1 MICKSCGGEF
11 DRDNFD
17 LCPYCLEP
25 VIEEEIS
32 GMQQAEEMVVVK
44 AKESKETILI
54 STETNVYQ
62 REEWKNKSIE
72 AEETTH
78 MSAQNENLSEKGQDC
93 SIESISSFSTRSK
106 NVLHR
111 NNIFTVR
118 ELMVFLETERIEDI
132 RNAGAKTTEEI
143 YTFVKNY
150 QEGMFTLPKVTE
162 EKQPLIEE
170 KYFANMDDSNYQLPI
185 YSLSIVGLTLKMV
198 KNLNAKGFVK
208 CGHLVPITDAEII
221 RYLGKR
227 SIETFQQVAT
237 ILEKNI
243 LNVYGELLSE
253 SVKEKD
259 GRIFLRRASGE
270 TLQEIADNPE
280 NEGESKLTR
289 ERIRQIESN
298 YFRRNRGF
306 VKTIVEG
313 LKGNKKYFFLQDIME
328 LYDNDDFDRIIIYVC
343 KLLDEYEFLDFAGV
357 FVEANQDKKA
367 EDVILQLA
375 REFVGEGIDLYENL
389 GELEELF
396 YANNLEYMSLGG
408 FINLLQKYNYHFYK
422 DYVVSGKAS
431 YGLLCMNIIRKHF
444 PDGIKLSQ
452 SVGEHGQDLENL
464 RRLVIETY
472 GEVSMPDSDRALS
485 STLTRAGLVL
495 CDRGKYIIPEKIY
508 IDEFALQNIKQYID
522 DKEEEI
528 VYYTE
533 IFAEFKG
540 LLSVTSSVDNY
551 NYLHGVL
558 MLYYPEDYEYTRDYL
573 VKRTSVSGSSET
585 IADRI
590 HTYLLEMGRPVH
602 KSELRKHFAGMTDVM
617 ILTPISCDK
626 RMMQWDYGYYVAVEL
641 FNISDEDKRKLEI
654 ILKDILLKN
663 KGYSSSEMYF
673 IEVCKQMPEFVSRN
687 SLKTDTNLYYI
698 ASRLFEEICDFRRP
712 HIGEKGS
719 FKKFSTVDV
728 AMHLLGYP
736 ERLLYTQFVSVAEKM
751 RWSPVTSGVVFS
763 EIEAGY
769 IRISYDEYVEKNKF
783 VIGEAELEKIKEIVL
798 QNMTNDVLP
807 LQNCV
812 EFDEYP
818 EIGYKWNEFLLG
830 SILETYIEEVKV
842 VYPLIKDRRY
852 QKGIAV
858 TTKSTLK
865 SYSEIVAYVMISND
879 IQSMSESQFL
889 SFLVIHGLARKVI
902 PQELMNS
909 DYVKYEN
916 ERYVVIA

>member
-1 MICKSCGGEF
+1 MICKACGGEF
-11 DRDNFD
+11 DRENFD

-25 VIEEEIS
+25 VVEEEVTR
-32 GMQQAEEMVVVK
+32 MQQAKEMVDVRTEMPD
-44 AKESKETILI
+44 KEILAHI
-54 STETNVYQ
+54 EANVYEQ
-62 REEWKNKSIE
+62 EELTDDSII
-72 AEETTH
+72 AEETTYL
-78 MSAQNENLSEKGQDC
+78 SDENKDLFEDKQDC
-93 SIESISSFSTRSK
+93 SIEMIDSFSTRSK

-118 ELMVFLETERIEDI
+118 ELMTFLETERIEDI

-143 YTFVKNY
+143 YTFVKQY
-150 QEGMFTLPKVTE
+150 KEGTVTIPETTE
-162 EKQPLIEE
+162 EILPLVD
-170 KYFANMDDSNYQLPI
+170 KRYFINMDESNYQLPVS
-185 YSLSIVGLTLKMV
+185 SLGELGLTPKMV
-198 KNLNAKGFVK
+198 KDLNANGFVK
-208 CGHLVPITDAEII
+208 SGQLVQITDGEII
-221 RYLGKR
+221 RYFGKR
-227 SIETFQQVAT
+227 SIEAFQRVAT

-243 LNVYGELLSE
+243 FSIYGELLSE

-259 GRIFLRRASGE
+259 GQIFLRRASGE
-270 TLQEIADNPE
+270 TLQEVADNPGI
-280 NEGESKLTR
+280 EGEAKLTR
-289 ERIRQIESN
+289 ERIRQIESK

-313 LKGNKKYFFLQDIME
+313 LKGNKKYFLLQDIME
-328 LYDNDDFDRIIIYVC
+328 LYDNDDFDRVIIYVC

-357 FVEANQDKKA
+357 FVEANQDEKT

-389 GELEELF
+389 EELEGLF
-396 YANNLEYMSLGG
+396 YANNLEYMSLGE

-422 DYVVSGKAS
+422 DYVVRGKAS

-452 SVGEHGQDLENL
+452 SVGEHGRDLENL
-464 RRLVIETY
+464 RKLVTETY

-485 STLTRAGLVL
+485 STLIRFGLVL
-495 CDRGKYIIPEKIY
+495 CDRGKYIAPEKIH

-522 DKEEEI
+522 EKEEEI

-533 IFAEFKG
+533 IFAEFEG
-540 LLSVTSSVDNY
+540 LLSMTSSIDNY

-558 MLYYPEDYEYTRDYL
+558 MMYYPEDYEYTRDYL
-573 VKRTSVSGSSET
+573 VKKTGQIGSGET
-585 IADRI
+585 IADRLY
-590 HTYLLEMGRPVH
+590 TYLLEMGRPVH
-602 KSELRKHFAGMTDVM
+602 KNELRRHFVGMSDAM
-617 ILTPISCDK
+617 LFMPMSYDK
-626 RMMQWDYGYYVAVEL
+626 RMVQWDYNYYTVMEL
-641 FNISDEDKRKLEI
+641 FDINVEDKRKIEA
-654 ILKDILLKN
+654 ILKSILDEN
-663 KGYSSSEMYF
+663 KGYSSGEMLF
-673 IEVCKQMPEFVSRN
+673 NEVCKQMPEFVSKN
-687 SLKTDTNLYYI
+687 SLKSDTNLYYMV
-698 ASRLFEEICDFRRP
+698 SRLFEDICDFRRP
-712 HIGEKGS
+712 HIGEKGK
-719 FKKFSTVDV
+719 FERFSTVDV
-728 AMHLLGYP
+728 ALHLLGYP

-751 RWSPVTSGVVFS
+751 CWSPVTSGVVFS
-763 EIEAGY
+763 EIEDGY

-783 VIGEAELEKIKEIVL
+783 VIGEAELEKIKRIVL
-798 QNMTNDVLP
+798 KNMTNDVLP

-830 SILETYIEEVKV
+830 SILETHIDEIKV

-858 TTKSTLK
+858 TTKSALK
-865 SYSEIVAYVMISND
+865 SYPEIVAYVMISND
-879 IQSMSESQFL
+879 IQSMCESQFL
-889 SFLVIHGLARKVI
+889 SFLVIHGLTRKVI